1 MQAQEKL
8 SVKVHIAGR
17 MFPLMVIPEEEAA
30 VRNAAKEINE
40 RLSELRTQ
48 FTGLDE
54 AHLLSM
60 VMLDIATRLEL
71 LKEQISGTEHHLSRT
86 IDTLD
91 QDIAHLLGNS
101 VSMSQHP
108 A

>member
-17 MFPLMVIPEEEAA
+17 LFPLMVIPQEESA
-30 VRNAAKEINE
+30 VRQAAKDINE
-40 RLSELRTQ
+40 KLAELKSA
-48 FTGLDE
+48 FAGLDE

-60 VMLDIATRLEL
+60 LTLDLATRLEL
-71 LKEQISGTEHHLSRT
+71 LKNKISDSEPTLNRN
-86 IDTLD
+86 IDLLEDEINRVMGLTL
-91 QDIAHLLGNS
+91 AS
-101 VSMSQHP
+101 SQS

>member
-17 MFPLMVIPEEEAA
+17 LFPLMVIPQEESA
-30 VRNAAKEINE
+30 VRQAAKDINE
-40 RLSELRTQ
+40 KLAELKSA
-48 FTGLDE
+48 FAGLDE

-60 VMLDIATRLEL
+60 LTLDLATRLEL
-71 LKEQISGTEHHLSRT
+71 LKNKVSDSEPTLNRNIDLLEDEINRVMGLTLTSG
-86 IDTLD
+86 
-91 QDIAHLLGNS
+91 Q
-101 VSMSQHP
+101 P